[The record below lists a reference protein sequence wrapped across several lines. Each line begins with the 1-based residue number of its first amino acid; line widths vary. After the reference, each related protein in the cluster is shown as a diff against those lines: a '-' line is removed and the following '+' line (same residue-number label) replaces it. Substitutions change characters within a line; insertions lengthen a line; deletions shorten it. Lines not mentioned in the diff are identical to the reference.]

1 MKNFRKGILMTL
13 VLSFAVLFLFF
24 GLLMKD
30 PNHVYFS
37 QSGDGLKS
45 YAASIYHIYND
56 NTLFRANIQNYP
68 YGEMAFFADC
78 QPMITIPVKMLS
90 QIGIDLRPYIVG
102 IINLS
107 MLLSIVAAAFFIFL
121 LLFEMKVSWWF
132 AAIASVGI
140 SMLSPQIGRLGGH
153 FSLSHLMW
161 LPMLIWL
168 LIKFDRNKSYLF
180 SFLIG
185 LTTFL
190 AAGMHMYFF
199 ALFGFLFLFY
209 WVYTLSS
216 SEMKLKDYRW
226 MLHVFIQLI
235 IPLILVQILSRFNDT
250 VTDRTTHP
258 WGLFAYKAHP
268 ATIFLPIQKP
278 YADIL
283 KYIGIP
289 QNYEWEAYA
298 YIGLV
303 ALIGFIT
310 GLYQMIIRIR
320 QKQHWW
326 KVSENKLMTVFFWAS
341 MASLLLSFSIP
352 FNLGLIFLLDYLGPI
367 QQLRA
372 LARFSWTFFYLI
384 NIIVFIGVFRLMKR
398 GSIMKMIAI
407 SALLFLLYDG
417 YLNVKVY
424 APILNN
430 RISELDDSS
439 NSIPENAWVSSINPE
454 NYQAVLPL
462 PYFHVGSENVWLESK
477 CDIMRQSLIV
487 SLKSGLPSMGVAL
500 SRTSISQT
508 YKSLE
513 LTCNPVAP
521 YRIVNDLP
529 NKKPFL
535 LVVDQCNNLNQAEKT
550 LVSHS
555 ELIWKG
561 PKFSL
566 FSLQV
571 ARLDSIALNGQ
582 KVFNNEMLPL
592 REGKVD
598 SAQVL
603 YFNGF
608 EASPATGAFS
618 GSGAFTGTMENWSH
632 PLTEKLKNG
641 MPGDSCELL
650 FWVKGYEK
658 DLFARS
664 IFEFVQKDGEQVV
677 EYKYDQLQHF
687 YCGFKDDWMRI
698 RIPFV
703 LKSENDLVM
712 LAIRNPDLENYPF
725 VLDEIIIRKNP
736 NKPVSNLDTFITD
749 L

>member
-1 MKNFRKGILMTL
+1 MENFRKGILLTL
-13 VLSFAVLFLFF
+13 VLSVAVLYIFL
-24 GLLMKD
+24 GPLMKD
-30 PNHVYFS
+30 PNNVYFS
-37 QSGDGLKS
+37 ASGDGLKS
-45 YAASIYHIYND
+45 YASSIYHLHHD
-56 NTLFRANIQNYP
+56 STLFRANIQNYP

-78 QPMITIPVKMLS
+78 QPMITIPVKMMS
-90 QIGIDLRPYIVG
+90 QIGIDVRPYVVG
-102 IINLS
+102 IINMS
-107 MLLSIVAAAFFIFL
+107 MLLSIVLAAFFIFL
-121 LLFEMKVSWWF
+121 IFTELKISWWF
-132 AAIASVGI
+132 AAIAAVGI

-168 LIKFDRNKSYLF
+168 LMKFDRNKSYIL

-185 LTTFL
+185 LTTFM

-209 WVYTLSS
+209 WFFILYN
-216 SEMKLKDYRW
+216 SEMKVKDYNW
-226 MLHVFIQLI
+226 ILHVFIQLI
-235 IPLILVQILSRFNDT
+235 VPLILVQILSGFNDT

-268 ATIFLPIQKP
+268 ASVFLPIQKP

-283 KYIGIP
+283 KFIGIP

-303 ALIGFIT
+303 ALIGFIA
-310 GLYQMIIRIR
+310 GIYQMIIRIKH
-320 QKQHWW
+320 KQPWW
-326 KVSENKLMTVFFWAS
+326 KVSENKLITIFFWAS
-341 MASLLLSFSIP
+341 VASLLLSFSIP
-352 FNLGLIFLLDYLGPI
+352 FNLGLTFLLDYLGPI

-372 LARFSWTFFYLI
+372 LARFSWLFYYLI
-384 NIIVFIGVFRLMKR
+384 NLLVFIGIFHLMKR
-398 GSIMKMIAI
+398 GILMKLIAI
-407 SALLFLLYDG
+407 SSLLFLLYDG
-417 YLNVKVY
+417 YLNIKVY
-424 APILNN
+424 APTLNN
-430 RISELDDSS
+430 RIAELEDRD
-439 NSIPENAWVSSINPE
+439 NATPDNAWVSLVNPE
-454 NYQAVLPL
+454 DYQAVLPL

-477 CDIMRQSLIV
+477 CDILKQSLIV

-500 SRTSISQT
+500 SRTSLSQT

-521 YRIVNDLP
+521 YRIVNDLS
-529 NKKPFL
+529 NKKPLL
-535 LVVDQCNNLNQAEKT
+535 LVVDPCNNLNQAEKN

-555 ELIWKG
+555 ELIWQG

-571 ARLDSIALNGQ
+571 AQLDSIALNGQ
-582 KVFNNEMLPL
+582 KSFDNEMASL
-592 REGKVD
+592 RDGQVD
-598 SAQVL
+598 STQVI

-608 EASPATGAFS
+608 EASPADGAFS
-618 GSGAFTGTMENWSH
+618 GSGAFAGNLGDWSH
-632 PLTEKLKNG
+632 PLSEKLKKG

-698 RIPFV
+698 RIPFI
-703 LKSENDLVM
+703 LKSENDMVM
-712 LAIRNPDLENYPF
+712 LAIRNTDLKNFPL
-725 VLDEIIIRKNP
+725 VLDEIIIRKQP
-736 NKPVSNLDTFITD
+736 SLK
-749 L
+749 